1 MYDLLHSN
9 LGAQG
14 DRLSW
19 VMTPTAL
26 TLYIHLKEV
35 FSMHSKYLLLT
46 YTENSVS
53 NTQMNIYSE

>member
-26 TLYIHLKEV
+26 TLYINLKEV